1 MQTMHRETHR
11 RPGRRILLQESVGSG
26 RRTQEVRA
34 CPGCGCE
41 LIQLMRW
48 MKVAESRWELTL
60 ECPNCWWSGDGVYG
74 PDEVAELEQRIE
86 DGVAKMLRDL
96 RRLANAIA
104 AEELERFIDAL
115 HADLILPEDF

>member
-1 MQTMHRETHR
+1 
-11 RPGRRILLQESVGSG
+11 
-26 RRTQEVRA
+26 
-34 CPGCGCE
+34 
-41 LIQLMRW
+41 MRW
-48 MKVAESRWELTL
+48 MKVAEGRWELTL
-60 ECPNCWWSGDGVYG
+60 ECPNCWWSGDGVFG

-104 AEELERFIDAL
+104 AEELERFVDAL